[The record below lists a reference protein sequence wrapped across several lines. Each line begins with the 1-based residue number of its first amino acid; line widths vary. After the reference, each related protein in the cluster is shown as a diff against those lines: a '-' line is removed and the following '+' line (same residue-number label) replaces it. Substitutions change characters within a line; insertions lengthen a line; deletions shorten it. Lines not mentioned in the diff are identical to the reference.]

1 MECVLFNK
9 QYTGISETTFNL
21 RLNNHQE
28 DVNKRN
34 SHQVDQRFW
43 LPGHNFDKHAKFTLI
58 EQLNDTKI
66 GKKPLKYRLKKP

>member
-34 SHQVDQRFW
+34 SHQADQRF
-43 LPGHNFDKHAKFTLI
+43 
-58 EQLNDTKI
+58 
-66 GKKPLKYRLKKP
+66 